1 MPIPTLKD
9 QSCEI
14 RKVKSRVATLENGV
28 LSEVRLGT
36 TVLVAGTKDVDD
48 TDITA
53 ESTVLF
59 NRYAPGG
66 TLGHLS
72 YAVFPGEGITFTSS
86 SNTDTSSL
94 NYLISY

>member
-86 SNTDTSSL
+86 SITDTSSL